1 MIDSVGIRAVW
12 PILFQ
17 RVSIA
22 QVHTLVGHVVHHQIH
37 AGKVVSG
44 AIQLLTIEMHMLVGG
59 YGAAVGVLQL
69 LTYRKKQ
76 RTRSAGWI

>member
-1 MIDSVGIRAVW
+1 MIDSVGIRAVG

-22 QVHTLVGHVVHHQIH
+22 QIHPLVGHVVHHQIH
-37 AGKVVSG
+37 AGEVVSG
-44 AIQLLTIEMHMLVGG
+44 EMQFLTIEMHMLVGG
-59 YGAAVGVLQL
+59 HGAAVGVLQL
-69 LTYRKKQ
+69 LTYRKKR